1 METQKT
7 HWKKN
12 NDPRYISGEELKF
25 ELHGLKDNM
34 VVQIVKFNDS
44 ETFDQANNSTVVK
57 TGLFLSD
64 LNGMPIR
71 KPVILNNTNGKF
83 LERAF
88 GSKFLEDW
96 IGKPV
101 VLYAAQ
107 DKRHGWV
114 ARFKAYYPSA
124 PVQQQQVPAVT
135 NDQIIDALHKIES
148 AESMDQLKVAYMKL
162 EKLVAK
168 HPDVI
173 AAKDKR
179 KLELEGEGGE
189 K

>member
-34 VVQIVKFNDS
+34 VVQIVKFSDS
-44 ETFDQANNSTVVK
+44 ETFDQANQSTVVK
-57 TGLFLSD
+57 TGLFLAD
-64 LNGMPIR
+64 LNGIPLR

-83 LERAF
+83 LEKAF

-101 VLYAAQ
+101 VLYAAT
-107 DKRHGWV
+107 DKRHGYV
-114 ARFKAYYPSA
+114 ARFKAYYPTLA
-124 PVQQQQVPAVT
+124 QPQQQPPAIT
-135 NDQIIDALHKIES
+135 KDQIIDACLLIES
-148 AESMDQLKVAYMKL
+148 AESLNNLKSIYTKLDKSVAL
-162 EKLVAK
+162 
-168 HPDVI
+168 HPEVVG
-173 AAKDKR
+173 AKDRR
-179 KLELEGEGGE
+179 KGELS
-189 K
+189 